1 MTRLQKD
8 TLLLLLNGGSIS
20 AGSNGFRV
28 RNGQHLVELKIKSSS
43 FYTLKYLL
51 RKTKAGL
58 FVINKTEVRKLHG
71 KNWVYQ
77 EYNKIL
83 KRNKVK
89 EAHPKTGMPV
99 A

>member
-8 TLLLLLNGGSIS
+8 TLLLLLKGGSIS

-28 RNGQHLVELKIKSSS
+28 RNSQHQVEWKIKSSS

-58 FVINKTEVRKLHG
+58 FVINKNEVRKLHG
-71 KNWVYQ
+71 SNWVKR
-77 EYNKIL
+77 EYTKLLEFNK
-83 KRNKVK
+83 
-89 EAHPKTGMPV
+89 AMPL
-99 A
+99 

>member
-51 RKTKAGL
+51 RKTKDGL
-58 FVINKTEVRKLHG
+58 FVINKSEVRKLHG

-77 EYNKIL
+77 EYKKIL
-83 KRNKVK
+83 KHNKVT
-89 EAHPKTGMPV
+89 EEHPKKEGPT